1 MKYFTKEWYA
11 AYRRS
16 GALYYKTI
24 PDKDCTEENIAEIYR
39 NFKEYCRQRAQE
51 SKQDKKSARST
62 FTIRWNNLKRRAKAV
77 LPEWVIETVDE
88 RLTALGFIPESVYA
102 ALKEEIDAEME
113 IYEKRLGDGRAV
125 LKAQRIPREIKSR
138 FRFSNATVLGAR
150 RSGKDFHLFIESD
163 GEDKC
168 SPRVKIIFRNA
179 YSVDREIGLRIVT
192 GEDEKYGFVFS
203 NCKYL
208 YEEIYRTDRGYE
220 FHFLLWT
227 QRALRYLT
235 VACEDV
241 EFDENFDIGEIRKGK

>member
-16 GALYYKTI
+16 GVLYYKTI
-24 PDKDCTEENIAEIYR
+24 PDKDCNEENIAEIYR
-39 NFKEYCRQRAQE
+39 DFKEYCRQRAQE

-102 ALKEEIDAEME
+102 TLKEEIEAEME
-113 IYEKRLGDGRAV
+113 IYEKRLREARRV
-125 LKAQRIPREIKSR
+125 LKAQSIPDEIKSR
-138 FRFSNATVLGAR
+138 FRFSNATALGAR

-163 GEDKC
+163 GENKC

-192 GEDEKYGFVFS
+192 FPPGKRSF
-203 NCKYL
+203 
-208 YEEIYRTDRGYE
+208 T
-220 FHFLLWT
+220 
-227 QRALRYLT
+227 ALQK
-235 VACEDV
+235 
-241 EFDENFDIGEIRKGK
+241 RKHNELQ

>member
-39 NFKEYCRQRAQE
+39 DFKEYCRQRAQE
-51 SKQDKKSARST
+51 SKQYKKSARST

-102 ALKEEIDAEME
+102 TLKEEIEAEKK
-113 IYEKRLGDGRAV
+113 IHEKRLREARRV
-125 LKAQRIPREIKSR
+125 LKAQSIPREIKSR

-150 RSGKDFHLFIESD
+150 RSGKDFHLFIGSD
-163 GEDKC
+163 GENKC

-179 YSVDREIGLRIVT
+179 YSVDREKGLRIVT
-192 GEDEKYGFVFS
+192 EEDEKYGFVFS

-241 EFDENFDIGEIRKGK
+241 GFDADFDIGEIRKGK